1 MSRKW
6 SELRKSN
13 CKGSMDMFTG
23 KTKNVGVIGYPIEH
37 SLSPVLQNAAIAKA
51 GIDYAYI
58 AMPVKPE
65 VLEEAVRGM
74 KALGFRG
81 INVTIPHKTEIMQYL
96 DEIDK
101 DAKIIGAVNTVVNTD
116 GYLKGYNTDVIGSI
130 DALYN
135 HGVEIKGKNVVLF
148 GAGGAAR
155 AIIWGLLKAGAA
167 QVTLG
172 VRNVPKVKPIAE
184 YFSKYLK
191 EGQNLNLFNWNDE
204 GLEECLRSA
213 DILINTTPLGMA
225 PKVDAAPPV
234 KWDAVKSGAFAYD
247 IIYTPAK
254 TRFLEE
260 AEQHGCE
267 ILNGEEMLAGQGAAA
282 FKLWTDTEPELSVM
296 TEALRKALE

>member
-1 MSRKW
+1 
-6 SELRKSN
+6 
-13 CKGSMDMFTG
+13 MFTG

-37 SLSPVLQNAAIAKA
+37 SLSPVLQNAAIEKA
-51 GIDYAYI
+51 ELDYAYI
-58 AMPVKPE
+58 AMPVKSE
-65 VLEEAVRGM
+65 DLRDAVRGM
-74 KALGFRG
+74 RALGFRG
-81 INVTIPHKTEIMQYL
+81 INVTIPHKTEIMRYL
-96 DEIDK
+96 DEIDE

-130 DALYN
+130 DALYH
-135 HGVEIKGKNVVLF
+135 HGVEIKGKHVVLF

-172 VRNVPKVKPIAE
+172 VRNVPKVQPVAE
-184 YFSKYLK
+184 YFLNFLK
-191 EGQNLNLFNWNDE
+191 EGQNLKLFNWNDE
-204 GLEECLRSA
+204 GFEEFLKTA

-234 KWDAVKSGAFAYD
+234 KWEAVKPGAFAYD

-254 TRFLEE
+254 TRFLKDAE
-260 AEQHGCE
+260 AHGCE

-282 FKLWTDTEPELSVM
+282 FKLWTDVEPELSVM

>member
-1 MSRKW
+1 
-6 SELRKSN
+6 
-13 CKGSMDMFTG
+13 MFTG
-23 KTKNVGVIGYPIEH
+23 KTKNVGVIGYPIAH

-51 GIDYAYI
+51 GLDYAYI

-65 VLEEAVRGM
+65 NLRDAVNGM
-74 KALGFRG
+74 RALGFRG

-96 DEIDK
+96 DEIDE

-116 GYLKGYNTDVIGSI
+116 GHLKGYNTDVIGSI
-130 DALYN
+130 EAMYN
-135 HGVEIKGKNVVLF
+135 HGVTIEGKNVVLF

-167 QVTLG
+167 QVVFG
-172 VRNVPKVKPIAE
+172 VRNVPKVQPVVE
-184 YFSKYLK
+184 YFSKHLK
-191 EGQNLNLFNWNDE
+191 EGQEIKLFNWMDE
-204 GLEECLRSA
+204 GFEDCLKDA

-234 KWDAVKSGAFAYD
+234 KWDAVKLGAFAYD

-254 TRFLEE
+254 TCFLEE
-260 AEQHGCE
+260 AESHGCE

-282 FKLWTDTEPELSVM
+282 FKLWTGVDPELSVM

>member
-1 MSRKW
+1 
-6 SELRKSN
+6 
-13 CKGSMDMFTG
+13 MFTG

-37 SLSPVLQNAAIAKA
+37 SLSPVLQNAAIEKA
-51 GIDYAYI
+51 ELDYAYI

-65 VLEEAVRGM
+65 DLRDAVRGM
-74 KALGFRG
+74 RALGFRG

-96 DEIDK
+96 DEIDE

-130 DALYN
+130 DALY
-135 HGVEIKGKNVVLF
+135 HHDVEIKGMHVVLF

-172 VRNVPKVKPIAE
+172 VRNVPKVQPVAE
-184 YFSKYLK
+184 YFSNFLK
-191 EGQNLNLFNWNDE
+191 EGQSLKLFNWNDE
-204 GLEECLRSA
+204 GFEEFLKTA

-234 KWDAVKSGAFAYD
+234 KWEAVKPGAFAYD

-254 TRFLEE
+254 TRFLKDAE
-260 AEQHGCE
+260 AHGCA

-282 FKLWTDTEPELSVM
+282 FKLWTDVEPELSVM